1 VQAIDYQPVK
11 IFENRYWGDL
21 GFIHLCFDIRNMAA
35 LKKKCESSGHPFTVD
50 GGAGFEM
57 GEAAG
62 HFTYIEDPDGAL
74 IEFVET
80 KKIPIM
86 KKMGWYLDLGKR
98 KPSRPLP
105 RWMLKALKFNR
116 RKA

>member
-1 VQAIDYQPVK
+1 
-11 IFENRYWGDL
+11 
-21 GFIHLCFDIRNMAA
+21 MSA
-35 LKKKCESSGHPFTVD
+35 LKHHRENNGHPFTVD

-57 GEAAG
+57 GEASG

-86 KKMGWYLDLGKR
+86 KKLGWYLDLRKR
-98 KPSRPLP
+98 DPKKRLP
-105 RWMLKALKFNR
+105 DWMLKAMALNR
-116 RKA
+116 KKVD